1 VTGTSLNPDDIR
13 AAAETHR
20 ELGPDYQSAVVDS
33 FLEKVTREIDAR
45 VDARL
50 ASNLLQ
56 SAQFNNGNQANQP
69 AVRQSRERGPF
80 ALGVISLVASIP
92 LTGIALAQNHG
103 DGGGA
108 ALIVIWLGIAIIN
121 VAYALSTRNTPRH

>member
-20 ELGPDYQSAVVDS
+20 DLGPDYQSAVVES
-33 FLEKVTREIDAR
+33 FLEKVTKEIDAR

-50 ASNLLQ
+50 ASSLLQ
-56 SAQFNNGNQANQP
+56 AKANQP

-80 ALGVISLVASIP
+80 AIAVISLIAAIP
-92 LTGIALAQNHG
+92 LTAISLNSGGHG
-103 DGGGA
+103 DKT
-108 ALIVIWLGIAIIN
+108 LLVVWLGIVIVN
-121 VAYALSTRNTPRH
+121 VAYALSMRPPGGRR